1 MIIFSKETLREAL
14 NGLRVLKLSKQVMP
28 VLRQVLVFGY
38 EELIE
43 FAGTDLDQYL
53 RYEGIGTST
62 EALRIL
68 VPYDLLHDV
77 AKKADAG
84 TDIQI
89 QGGDAPLIRYHAS
102 GVALD
107 ESFNPVALA
116 EFPAVPIS
124 DGDPIALP
132 VGVLA
137 AMNEALGSASTDPT
151 RHILNSVYLDA
162 HAVVATDGR
171 QLYRRNSLEL
181 AVPKGAVFPA
191 SPVLGILP
199 HDEVAHLWLWHRDE
213 RPFAQI
219 TVGRWR
225 WITKLVDGNFPNYQ
239 HVIPKLENCGGLV
252 RISEPDAVRLQSV
265 LPKLPGYKDKD
276 SKVVLSVTDK
286 GAVIRTAANL
296 PKVHVALDRSEV
308 VSTPFSEVAFN
319 SRYLLSALQR
329 GMRELRTRDHVSP
342 LMMTDANRIHLWMPL
357 RDAVSPP
364 EPAASTEAAPSPS
377 DSSGE
382 SPVPVVPSEP
392 AVQVSA
398 VSETNVSENQPI
410 NTTTIMVAPST
421 TTQPVSETR
430 EGGSKP
436 VASAPRVAL
445 PETPVSAVDAV
456 QAKLGNVRDLLR
468 ELGNEIGGLQG
479 LLRESTRQYKALE
492 RDHESLKKNI
502 RALREV
508 PV

>member
-68 VPYDLLHDV
+68 VPYDLFQEV

-89 QGGDAPLIRYHAS
+89 QGGDTPFIRYHAS
-102 GVALD
+102 GVVLD
-107 ESFNPVALA
+107 EAFCPVALA

-137 AMNEALGSASTDPT
+137 AMNEALGCASTDPT
-151 RHILNSVYLDA
+151 RHILNSIYLDA

-181 AVPKGAVFPA
+181 AVSQGSVFPA
-191 SPVLGILP
+191 SPVPGILP

-225 WITKLVDGNFPNYQ
+225 WITKLVEGNFPNYQ
-239 HVIPKLENCGGLV
+239 QVIPKLENYGCLV

-265 LPKLPGYKDKD
+265 LPKLPGYKDRD

-308 VSTPFSEVAFN
+308 ISTCSGEVAFN
-319 SRYLLSALQR
+319 SRYLLGALSR
-329 GMRELRTRDHVSP
+329 GMRELRTRDAVSP
-342 LMMTDANRIHLWMPL
+342 LMMTDTNRIHLWMPL
-357 RDAVSPP
+357 REVAPP
-364 EPAASTEAAPSPS
+364 VPTAATVATTAPSDP
-377 DSSGE
+377 SGE
-382 SPVPVVPSEP
+382 SPAPVVPSEP
-392 AVQVSA
+392 AVQASA

-410 NTTTIMVAPST
+410 NTTTTMVAPST
-421 TTQPVSETR
+421 TQPASETR
-430 EGGSKP
+430 EGTGKP
-436 VASAPRVAL
+436 VAPAPRVAL
-445 PETPVSAVDAV
+445 QETPVSAADAV
-456 QAKLGNVRDLLR
+456 QAKLGKVRDLLR
-468 ELGNEIGGLQG
+468 DLGNEIGGLQN